1 MVAARA
7 RHRRAVVEHALHKGQ
22 GVDDNL
28 LIHADLVVRG
38 EPVAAVLIHQRIDAP
53 AVLGLPGA
61 HGLAGLLKHDL
72 AGFMII
78 VPGFDVVVVNAGLFQ
93 DLGVVPH
100 NAGADVV
107 VDAVELAVLG
117 IVVEAAHDQVVFHRL
132 DNVIQV
138 GQLDVTLQIVC
149 EHVDLDVHDIGSTFA
164 RLQGNRELVVHILIG
179 IHLHVDVQL
188 GVVRVGVPLVQH
200 LFVKLRV
207 ELLEGPQGQVDR
219 LLTVCEGRDSE

>member
-7 RHRRAVVEHALHKGQ
+7 GHCRAVVEHALHKGQ
-22 GVDDNL
+22 GVDDDL

-38 EPVAAVLIHQRIDAP
+38 KPVAAVLIHQRIDAP

-61 HGLAGLLKHDL
+61 HGLAGFLQYDF
-72 AGFMII
+72 AGFMVI
-78 VPGFDVVVVNAGLFQ
+78 VPGLDIVVINAGLFQ

-100 NAGADVV
+100 DAGADVV

-117 IVVEAAHDQVVFHRL
+117 IVVKAAHDQVIFHRL
-132 DNVIQV
+132 DNIVQV
-138 GQLDVTLQIVC
+138 GQLDVTFQVVC
-149 EHVDLDVHDIGSTFA
+149 EHVDLDVHDVGSTFT
-164 RLQGNRELVVHILIG
+164 RLQGDRQLVVHILIG

-188 GVVRVGVPLVQH
+188 GIVRVGVPLVQH
-200 LFVKLRV
+200 FFVKLRV
-207 ELLEGPQGQVDR
+207 ELLEGPQGQVNR